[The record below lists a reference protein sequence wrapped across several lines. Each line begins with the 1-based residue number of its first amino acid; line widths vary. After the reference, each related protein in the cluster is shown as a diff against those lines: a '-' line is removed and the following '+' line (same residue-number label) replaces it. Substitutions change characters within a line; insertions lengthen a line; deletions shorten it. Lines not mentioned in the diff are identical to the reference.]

1 MYPKCYCCS
10 GKNFHDSLFLVL
22 SAKVYFRIK
31 IFSKRKPSNST
42 KFTSSAGN
50 YRKMDKNI
58 FFFLM
63 LFYGKVSISVLLFDI
78 FAQTSKKGA
87 IFYTLVSSDSP
98 SYNLND
104 DTTTHPAFTSPK
116 LTAETIEQGVKFVQS

>member
-58 FFFLM
+58 FFSWCFFMVKFRFRCYFLIYS
-63 LFYGKVSISVLLFDI
+63 LKHL
-78 FAQTSKKGA
+78 KKGA

-98 SYNLND
+98 SYNLSD

-116 LTAETIEQGVKFVQS
+116 LTAETLEQGVKFVQS